1 MVLVR
6 AQSYYCM
13 VALKVCPCVRHMSF
27 RMKWG
32 IFLTYITLIMEHS
45 MVTMKMTMTL
55 IAAQN
60 CQITSSW
67 PKGIYIV
74 RAIVDKEILSEKITI
89 Q

>member
-1 MVLVR
+1 
-6 AQSYYCM
+6 
-13 VALKVCPCVRHMSF
+13 MSF
-27 RMKWG
+27 SMKWG

-45 MVTMKMTMTL
+45 MVTMKMTITL

-67 PKGIYIV
+67 AKGIYIV